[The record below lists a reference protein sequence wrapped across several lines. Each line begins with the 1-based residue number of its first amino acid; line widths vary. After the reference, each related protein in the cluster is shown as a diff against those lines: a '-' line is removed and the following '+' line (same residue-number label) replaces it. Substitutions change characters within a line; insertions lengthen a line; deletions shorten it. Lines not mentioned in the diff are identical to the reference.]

1 MMMTSAMILT
11 AIVFPVLPVICKRN
25 QRKPIWIMMTGK
37 PIWMT
42 RTGNSSLVYQP
53 VMHCILHSI
62 PVMSQRAIVP
72 LQSITKVGKKVIL
85 WNQSLMVRN
94 AMARSSLPMDC
105 EIIFL
110 SVIPS
115 PGVEWGS
122 CYFYM
127 NYTPTPKQLLKR

>member
-1 MMMTSAMILT
+1 MTS
-11 AIVFPVLPVICKRN
+11 
-25 QRKPIWIMMTGK
+25 K

-42 RTGNSSLVYQP
+42 MTGNSSLVYQP

-72 LQSITKVGKKVIL
+72 LRSITKVGEKVIL
-85 WNQSLMVRN
+85 WNQSLMVWN
-94 AMARSSLPMDC
+94 AMAMGSLPMDC

-115 PGVEWGS
+115 PGMEWGS
-122 CYFYM
+122 SYF
-127 NYTPTPKQLLKR
+127 